1 MNYFV
6 NYFIEL
12 KDLIPNRIAH
22 GKTGRLGLEYHTIKV
37 YKCYLPWT
45 IACGDKKYCP
55 VSSISSKN
63 KDMKLIFWA
72 PFIGLQFLY

>member
-12 KDLIPNRIAH
+12 KDLIPNLIAY
-22 GKTGRLGLEYHTIKV
+22 GKTGRLGLEYK
-37 YKCYLPWT
+37 YYLPGT

-55 VSSISSKN
+55 VYSISNKN
-63 KDMKLIFWA
+63 KDMKLIF
-72 PFIGLQFLY
+72 